1 MVASIDAT
9 RHRHIM
15 ILPDLLWLCTAAYAL
30 HVVEEY
36 QLNWRDWA
44 RAVIK
49 LPVEWPDFYIVNALA
64 IVLGIVAANIVRQP
78 ALALAYPAVMLINAT
93 FFHVLPMLLT
103 RGRYSPGVFTAV
115 VLFYPLGIA
124 CFYRALSVGL
134 VGWRGVALAF
144 VIGAL
149 LMASPVV
156 LLKLKS
162 KPYFRQT

>member
-1 MVASIDAT
+1 MP
-9 RHRHIM
+9 
-15 ILPDLLWLCTAAYAL
+15 LPDLLWLCLAAYSV
-30 HVVEEY
+30 HVLEEFEFD
-36 QLNWRDWA
+36 WRNWA

-49 LPVEWPDFYIVNALA
+49 LPVEWTDFYVVNALV
-64 IVLGIVAANIVRQP
+64 IVLGIIAANLVRQP
-78 ALALAYPAVMLINAT
+78 ALALAFPALMLINAT

-115 VLFYPLGIA
+115 VLFYPLCIA
-124 CFYRALSVGL
+124 CFHRALSAGL
-134 VGWRGVALAF
+134 VGWRGVVLAF

-149 LMASPVV
+149 LMASPIV